1 MFRTF
6 MIGAVSAA
14 ALILSAES
22 FAQQTGTADEAKAM
36 LTKAVAAVKADQT
49 KAIDM
54 FTKGEGGF
62 LVGDLYPF
70 CFQMSDGKILTT
82 QIKQY
87 IGTDVRNLKDA
98 TGKLWCRRDL
108 CWNLIG
114 SLRSDED
121 TWSGSKVNRLIG
133 EFLGQ
138 ALPSVHFAHGDLT

>member
-1 MFRTF
+1 MMTYRRSHSPRHNGENLVFRAS

-14 ALILSAES
+14 ALMLSAES
-22 FAQQTGTADEAKAM
+22 FAQQTGTADEAKTM

-87 IGTDVRNLKDA
+87 IGTDVRNLKD
-98 TGKLWCRRDL
+98 
-108 CWNLIG
+108 
-114 SLRSDED
+114 
-121 TWSGSKVNRLIG
+121 
-133 EFLGQ
+133 
-138 ALPSVHFAHGDLT
+138 